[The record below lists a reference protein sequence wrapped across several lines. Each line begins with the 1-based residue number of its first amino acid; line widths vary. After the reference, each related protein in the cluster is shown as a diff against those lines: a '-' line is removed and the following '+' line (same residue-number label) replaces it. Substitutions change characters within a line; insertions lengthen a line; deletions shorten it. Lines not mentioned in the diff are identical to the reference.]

1 MQNIDT
7 PPLVSI
13 FCITYNHS
21 SYIRQCLDG
30 FLIQKTNFPFE
41 VLIHDD
47 ASTDDTAGIIK
58 EYEAKYPD
66 IIKPIYQVENQ
77 YSKGLDIN
85 IVYNL
90 PRARG
95 KYIAMCEGDD
105 YWIDPLKL
113 QKQVDFLENNLYYSF
128 CCHRFKIYDQEE
140 NKWENE
146 YAAECYKDNQH
157 LYITRKIFFEHWVT
171 QPLTAV
177 IRKEKFNEARF
188 SMYRYKYSRDV
199 HLFYHLLKRGK
210 GIVLNDIMGVYR
222 IHKGGIASKKESL
235 IKLRRGFFIYK
246 ELYLNNIM
254 DMRLCKLFVYYAIF
268 YYKHKLK

>member
-105 YWIDPLKL
+105 YWTDPLKL
-113 QKQVDFLENNLYYSF
+113 QKQVDFLESHTDYSMCFHSVWKLENGNTTHFVNIAKSEISVWDIINNWLVPTCSVLY
-128 CCHRFKIYDQEE
+128 
-140 NKWENE
+140 
-146 YAAECYKDNQH
+146 
-157 LYITRKIFFEHWVT
+157 RKIS
-171 QPLTAV
+171 L
-177 IRKEKFNEARF
+177 
-188 SMYRYKYSRDV
+188 D
-199 HLFYHLLKRGK
+199 L
-210 GIVLNDIMGVYR
+210 
-222 IHKGGIASKKESL
+222 SL
-235 IKLRRGFFIYK
+235 IHI
-246 ELYLNNIM
+246 
-254 DMRLCKLFVYYAIF
+254 
-268 YYKHKLK
+268 

>member
-113 QKQVDFLENNLYYSF
+113 Q
-128 CCHRFKIYDQEE
+128 
-140 NKWENE
+140 NK
-146 YAAECYKDNQH
+146 
-157 LYITRKIFFEHWVT
+157 
-171 QPLTAV
+171 
-177 IRKEKFNEARF
+177 
-188 SMYRYKYSRDV
+188 
-199 HLFYHLLKRGK
+199 
-210 GIVLNDIMGVYR
+210 
-222 IHKGGIASKKESL
+222 
-235 IKLRRGFFIYK
+235 
-246 ELYLNNIM
+246 
-254 DMRLCKLFVYYAIF
+254 
-268 YYKHKLK
+268 